1 MIFYSHQIDSYH
13 YSLTLVSVYDTS
25 VDLSGPW
32 PGDAITVITL
42 LPSLDDIFIVLRL
55 CFVSKNCFQFAELEM
70 EELLC
75 IELCLLV
82 QEHVFVRC

>member
-1 MIFYSHQIDSYH
+1 MTGIVIFSNHQFDSNH

-42 LPSLDDIFIVLRL
+42 LPSLDDIFIVLL
-55 CFVSKNCFQFAELEM
+55 GCVSCQK
-70 EELLC
+70 
-75 IELCLLV
+75 I
-82 QEHVFVRC
+82 VFNLQDWKWKSCYALNYVFL

>member
-1 MIFYSHQIDSYH
+1 MIFYNHQFDSYH

-42 LPSLDDIFIVLRL
+42 LPSLDDIFIVL
-55 CFVSKNCFQFAELEM
+55 
-70 EELLC
+70 
-75 IELCLLV
+75 
-82 QEHVFVRC
+82 